1 MKTNLIIM
9 VILVSLLSFYNQS
22 YSQSD
27 SARANIE
34 ALPILSYDS
43 DVGIGFGAKLFLFD
57 LMKSKESFD
66 FILFGSTKGERW
78 FKIVY
83 SSPDFESRQGKKFPL
98 SMDIVAEYD
107 KYNKYYYYVTR
118 TSLNPSAISYELKD
132 YKNESTYEK
141 INLGIFISR
150 GFLKDFTGTLA
161 LQYKN
166 FSLYDLKL
174 DSLLYYE
181 YDYPVPESGGFLSL
195 LINSKWDTR
204 NSYINPL
211 SGLLMQL
218 EYELIHQIFPSNH
231 LYSRLMLAFQQYN
244 EIIEKN
250 LVIALRIKA
259 ETTSGGL
266 GSSTFILL
274 PVGGSNNLRG
284 YALDK
289 YRFTMMILANG
300 ELRFPIWW
308 RFGGIAGVDYATGTL
323 PNDESKSLINA
334 VCGLRLLMDNFVVR
348 ADVGFSKDETGFY
361 LNFGHLF

>member
-1 MKTNLIIM
+1 MKTNPRIILI
-9 VILVSLLSFYNQS
+9 LFSLLSFYNQS

-27 SARANIE
+27 SARANVE

-98 SMDIVAEYD
+98 SIDIVAEYD
-107 KYNKYYYYVTR
+107 KYSKYFYYYIGRSY
-118 TSLNPSAISYELKD
+118 NPFGLVE

-141 INLGIFISR
+141 INFGIFLSR
-150 GFLKDFTGTLA
+150 GFLKDFTSTLA
-161 LQYKN
+161 FQFKR
-166 FSLYDLKL
+166 FILYNLKL
-174 DSLLYYE
+174 DSLLYHEYE
-181 YDYPVPESGGFLSL
+181 HPELENAGFLSL
-195 LINSKWDTR
+195 LLNSKWDTR
-204 NSYINPL
+204 NSYINPV

-218 EYELIHQIFPSNH
+218 EYELLYQTVPSNRF
-231 LYSRLMLAFQQYN
+231 YSRLMLAFQQYN
-244 EIIEKN
+244 EIIVKN
-250 LVIALRIKA
+250 LVMALRIKA
-259 ETTSGGL
+259 ETTRGGL
-266 GSSTFILL
+266 NSSTFILL

-308 RFGGIAGVDYATGTL
+308 RFGGIVGVDYATGIL
-323 PNDESKSLINA
+323 PNDDSKSLINA
-334 VCGLRLLMDNFVVR
+334 VGGLRLLMDNFVVR